1 GNEAMPVNCYTDPG
15 TFDVTLTIVDQ
26 AGCEGSVTLLDAVN
40 VEAVPVAAIGVTPSV
55 AIIDDP
61 IFQFTDLSTGASE
74 RTWHFGD
81 PSDSTSSAQNTAFAY
96 PFVGCYSV
104 LLEVSNAGGCSSSA
118 TIDLCVEDS
127 YAFYAPNA
135 FTANND
141 GFNDGFMVSTTVRN
155 PEFFELK
162 IFDRWGQQVATINK
176 QLTPWNGDGVPL
188 GVYVW
193 QARVKDSEGQMHEH
207 RGSVTLLR

>member
-1 GNEAMPVNCYTDPG
+1 M
-15 TFDVTLTIVDQ
+15 
-26 AGCEGSVTLLDAVN
+26 
-40 VEAVPVAAIGVTPSV
+40 
-55 AIIDDP
+55 
-61 IFQFTDLSTGASE
+61 
-74 RTWHFGD
+74 
-81 PSDSTSSAQNTAFAY
+81 
-96 PFVGCYSV
+96 
-104 LLEVSNAGGCSSSA
+104 LEVSNAGGCSSSA

-193 QARVKDSEGQMHEH
+193 QARVKDSACCEWYN
-207 RGSVTLLR
+207 RVNFRLRSSGSEFNHHPKTTPA